1 MEASRSPTG
10 ASSGRRLLPLN
21 PMKTMKKEEDKI
33 FLIVPSSVSR
43 EVMYMD
49 YVTWSELI
57 KLLMEIATLAFVVM
71 SYLQNKKR

>member
-1 MEASRSPTG
+1 
-10 ASSGRRLLPLN
+10 
-21 PMKTMKKEEDKI
+21 MKTMKKEEDKI
-33 FLIVPSSVSR
+33 FLIVPSSVLR

-57 KLLMEIATLAFVVM
+57 QLLMELATLAFVVM